1 MAVGGRAVSLRSVR
15 WSMFAVMCVV
25 LTGAAVPVVCVP
37 VAWSQATVTTSA
49 APDTDVAH
57 DSLGLRQ
64 ASSWLLDSLPRVAS
78 FTLHDRLNGKPA
90 GDATRTLT
98 GVHLDGCAIAWTIG
112 TVSTGAS
119 SQVVISA
126 TLDAIDPSLI
136 TVVRR
141 DTTHIPAGLLIHDPP
156 VWAMTAPTRDGS
168 SPVRFENTTNKVHL
182 TLPTLDLF
190 VDGRDDAWRTAAAIA
205 SVARACQNGIHL
217 PASGSPPPSH

>member
-1 MAVGGRAVSLRSVR
+1 MAVEGRAVSLRLVS
-15 WSMFAVMCVV
+15 WSIFAVMCVA
-25 LTGAAVPVVCVP
+25 LTTSPAA
-37 VAWSQATVTTSA
+37 SQATLTTS
-49 APDTDVAH
+49 PDTDVAH

-64 ASSWLLDSLPRVAS
+64 ATSWLVDSLPRVAS

-98 GVHLDGCAIAWTIG
+98 GVHLDRCAITWTIG

-119 SQVVISA
+119 SQVVISG

-141 DTTHIPAGLLIHDPP
+141 DTTHLPGGLLIHDPP

-168 SPVRFENTTNKVHL
+168 SPARFENATNKVHL

-205 SVARACQNGIHL
+205 SVTRACQSGIHL
-217 PASGSPPPSH
+217 PDAGTAPPSH

>member
-1 MAVGGRAVSLRSVR
+1 
-15 WSMFAVMCVV
+15 MCVV
-25 LTGAAVPVVCVP
+25 LTGVAVPAV
-37 VAWSQATVTTSA
+37 WSQTSVTT

-64 ASSWLLDSLPRVAS
+64 ATTWLLDSLPRVAS

-98 GVHLDGCAIAWTIG
+98 SVHLDGCAIGWSIG

-119 SQVVISA
+119 SQVLISA
-126 TLDAIDPSLI
+126 SLTAIDPSLI

-141 DTTHIPAGLLIHDPP
+141 DSTHVPGGLLVHDPA

-168 SPVRFENTTNKVHL
+168 SPVRFENTTNQVHL

-205 SVARACQNGIHL
+205 SVARACQNGMHL
-217 PASGSPPPSH
+217 SEPSAPPPPH